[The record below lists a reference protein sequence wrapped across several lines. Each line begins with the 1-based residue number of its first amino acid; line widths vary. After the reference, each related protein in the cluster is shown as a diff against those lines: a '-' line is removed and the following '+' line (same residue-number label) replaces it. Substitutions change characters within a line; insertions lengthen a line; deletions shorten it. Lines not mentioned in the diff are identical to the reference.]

1 MYEQVDGDRMRNNK
15 RNNKGDMRQTQ
26 GNKARSITYEEY
38 IEVIFNLQQKHG
50 HVHTNDLALA
60 LGIAPPSVTEMVQK
74 LAEKK
79 LVNYTPYRGV
89 TLTKDGEKI
98 AQDLIKTHKTL
109 AEFLEIIGVDK
120 RNAESDACQIEH
132 HVSASTVKQ
141 LNKFV
146 EFVKDAPVDPIWL
159 GHFKHYCKT
168 GERLICE
175 KA

>member
-1 MYEQVDGDRMRNNK
+1 MCEQVDGDKMRNHK
-15 RNNKGDMRQTQ
+15 KNNKDNNEQTS
-26 GNKARSITYEEY
+26 GHKTRSITEEEY
-38 IEVIFNLQQKHG
+38 IEVIFGLQQKHG
-50 HVHTNDLALA
+50 HVHTNDLASE
-60 LGIAPPSVTEMVQK
+60 LGVAAPSATEMVQK

-98 AQDLIKTHKTL
+98 AKELIRTHRTL
-109 AEFLEIIGVDK
+109 AEFLEIIGVHK
-120 RNAESDACQIEH
+120 KNAEADACQIEH
-132 HVSASTVKQ
+132 HVSNQTVKQ

-146 EFVKDAPVDPIWL
+146 EFVRDAPVDPIWL
-159 GHFKHYCKT
+159 GHFRHYCKT